1 MSHNQSKLLTIGQF
15 AALHQVNKK
24 TLMWYDEVGLFKP
37 AIVRENGYRY
47 YTCQQCSVFET
58 ILMLRE
64 LNVSIPDIKT
74 YLSNR
79 SAASFQTVLSEKTI
93 EIHNAIQHLQQIKKA
108 LLHQTKALE
117 DLNHIDLSEY
127 SILECPAQKLILLKT
142 TKELSLEQEAEMI
155 FGEVHHHQAYRM
167 YGILYGS
174 LLPVSSLYQR
184 DFTNYY
190 GVFLQV
196 PEVESSVNAYIRP
209 AGTYLRTYFKGSW
222 DKLPQKYTEILEYAS
237 KNKLELQGYAYETGI
252 NEFTSNSMDDYITKI
267 EIPIRKIF

>member
-64 LNVSIPDIKT
+64 LNVSIPDIKSEPI
-74 YLSNR
+74 LAIDLPLPS
-79 SAASFQTVLSEKTI
+79 VLSEKTI
-93 EIHNAIQHLQQIKKA
+93 EIDNAIQHLQQIKKA

-237 KNKLELQGYAYETGI
+237 KNKLELQGYAYV
-252 NEFTSNSMDDYITKI
+252 N
-267 EIPIRKIF
+267 IPSFRSRVSGV

>member
-64 LNVSIPDIKT
+64 LNISIPDIKSF
-74 YLSNR
+74 LQNR
-79 SAASFQTVLSEKTI
+79 STDSFQTVLSEKTK
-93 EIHNAIQHLQQIKKA
+93 EIDRAIHHLTQIKSA
-108 LLHQTKALE
+108 LLHQTKELE
-117 DLNHIDLSEY
+117 NLKGIDLSEY
-127 SILECPAQKLILLKT
+127 SIIESPEQNLILLKT
-142 TKELSLEQEAEMI
+142 TKEISLEQETEMI

-237 KNKLELQGYAYETGI
+237 SHQLELQGYAYETGI

-267 EIPIRKIF
+267 EIPIRKIL